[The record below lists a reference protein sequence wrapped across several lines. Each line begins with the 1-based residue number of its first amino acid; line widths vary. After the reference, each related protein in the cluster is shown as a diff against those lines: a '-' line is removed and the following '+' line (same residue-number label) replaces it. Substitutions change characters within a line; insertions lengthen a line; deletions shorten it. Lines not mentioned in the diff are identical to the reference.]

1 MKIGVYVGSF
11 NPVHIGHI
19 HIVNYLINN
28 NYLDKVIIIPTG
40 NYWDKDNLIDIKHRI
55 NMLKFYENDRRIIN
69 DNEINTYDY
78 TYQVM
83 DKLKEEYINDDLYLI
98 MGADNIINFHK
109 WKNIDSILKNKVVV
123 LNRDNINI
131 EEYISEFNK
140 DKFIIINDFK
150 PINISSTKIRK
161 NYKKY
166 IKYLDKM
173 VYNYIDEF
181 NLYKGE

>member
-19 HIVNYLINN
+19 HIVNYLIDN
-28 NYLDKVIIIPTG
+28 NYLDKVIIIPTKG
-40 NYWDKDNLIDIKHRI
+40 YWDKDNLISLDHRI
-55 NMLKFYENDRRIIN
+55 NMLKYYENYNIIIN
-69 DNEINTYDY
+69 NTLNNYDY
-78 TYQVM
+78 TYKVL

-109 WKNIDSILKNKVVV
+109 WKNIDSILKNKVIV
-123 LNRDNINI
+123 LNRDDINI
-131 EEYISEFNK
+131 EEYIDKFNK

-150 PINISSTKIRK
+150 PINISSTKIRN
-161 NYKKY
+161 NYKKNRE
-166 IKYLDKM
+166 YLDKM